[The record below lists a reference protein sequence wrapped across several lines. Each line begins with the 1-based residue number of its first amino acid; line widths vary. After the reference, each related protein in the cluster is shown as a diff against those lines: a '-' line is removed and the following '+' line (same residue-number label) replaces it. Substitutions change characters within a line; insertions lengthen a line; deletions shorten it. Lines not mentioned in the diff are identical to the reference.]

1 MKLKHVVIRNFKG
14 VRSVE
19 FPAEDAPHALR
30 SLTALLGDNGS
41 GKTSVLQAIA
51 LTLSMATRR
60 TRDMASLRW
69 HGFLPERISSLG
81 PTFVELTVALEP
93 EEVAFTGELFGAW
106 QDSLPS
112 ERRQTMKIVP
122 PSDRTEVVLRLE
134 KGRVGS
140 PQGMEAVNQ
149 FLGRWYIRQLMY
161 SQPEL
166 KERFSELGDVF
177 WFDQHR
183 NLGSLALVSPSDEGR
198 FFDDRHAGDMAGEGQ
213 QREGWHAG
221 VEQLREYLV
230 GWWGFHTTPGR
241 SGKDF
246 IPLLQASFE
255 TVFPGTKFVGLRP
268 RGGVTSPRA
277 NDFYFLIDRDD
288 RVYDLAE
295 MSSGEQAVFPLVY
308 ELVRLDIK
316 RSVVLIDELE
326 LHLHPP
332 EQQRLL
338 AALPKIGPN
347 CQFIITTH
355 SEFLSAVIPNE
366 QEVRLD
372 KGNRCL

>member
-1 MKLKHVVIRNFKG
+1 MKLKHVVIKNFKG
-14 VRSVE
+14 IRSVE
-19 FPAEDAPHALR
+19 FPTASAPHALR

-60 TRDMASLRW
+60 TRDMASFSW
-69 HGFLPERISSLG
+69 HGFLPERVSSLG
-81 PTFVELTVALEP
+81 PTFVELVVGFEQ
-93 EEVAFTGELFGAW
+93 EEVELTADLFGEW
-106 QDSLPS
+106 QESLPPD
-112 ERRQTMKIVP
+112 RKQTMRIVP
-122 PSDRTEVVLRLE
+122 PSQYNEVILRLE
-134 KGRVGS
+134 NGRVTS
-140 PQGMEAVNQ
+140 PQGFEAVLQ
-149 FLGRWYIRQLMY
+149 FLGRFYIRALKY
-161 SQPEL
+161 SRPEL
-166 KERFSELGDVF
+166 QDKFAELGDIF

-183 NLGSLALVSPSDEGR
+183 NLGSLVAGDTIDEAQARNVGDVNAEGR
-198 FFDDRHAGDMAGEGQ
+198 T
-213 QREGWHAG
+213 REGWHAG

-241 SGKDF
+241 RGKDF
-246 IPLLQASFE
+246 IPLLQSSFG
-255 TVFPGTKFVGLRP
+255 TIFPGTRFVGIMP
-268 RGGVTSPRA
+268 RTGVTSPRA

-295 MSSGEQAVFPLVY
+295 MSSGEQAVFPLAY
-308 ELVRLDIK
+308 EFVRLDIK
-316 RSVVLIDELE
+316 RSIVLIDELE

-338 AALPKIGPN
+338 AALPRIGPD

-355 SEFLSAVIPNE
+355 SEFLSSVIPNE

-372 KGNRCL
+372 KGVRCL